1 MASNRLPSLVPEQE
15 PFQAVDEPNAN
26 ILRDIVSPPNAV
38 IESVPFSPCRSVPIA
53 AYHPSIVAVHGMNHH
68 GQRCKPCRRHMDPTR
83 DRNKLAQRPSCLEGS
98 REREYLPID
107 TMPMWCLGASDAD
120 AEEHAC
126 LPFIEANGSLAA
138 LPLPLEHTKAG
149 SSEDANLEYSPALPV
164 PSSLSHIDWAGSS

>member
-83 DRNKLAQRPSCLEGS
+83 DRNKLVQRPSCLEGS

-120 AEEHAC
+120 AEEQANNMLVFLSSKQTVRS
-126 LPFIEANGSLAA
+126 LPSPSPWNIQKLA
-138 LPLPLEHTKAG
+138 LVKMLIWSTVLH
-149 SSEDANLEYSPALPV
+149 Y
-164 PSSLSHIDWAGSS
+164 PSHHLYRT